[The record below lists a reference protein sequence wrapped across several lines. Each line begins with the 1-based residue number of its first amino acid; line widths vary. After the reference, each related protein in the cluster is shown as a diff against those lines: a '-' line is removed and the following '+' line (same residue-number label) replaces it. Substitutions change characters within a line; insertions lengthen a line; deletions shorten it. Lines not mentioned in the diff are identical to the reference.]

1 MYCSFQN
8 EQPTSIDVKDIS
20 YIPKLTTNLLSV
32 SRIIKKR
39 DTVRFHENIRRI
51 FNEKSQLIARAN
63 KIQ

>member
-51 FNEKSQLIARAN
+51 FNEKGQLIARAN

>member
-51 FNEKSQLIARAN
+51 FNEKGQLIARAN
-63 KIQ
+63 GIQ